1 MTKSSV
7 NVNPRP
13 KKKSN
18 VPHVFTI
25 ILIIIIAAGI
35 MTYVVPAGKYER
47 VEVGGRKLID
57 PESFHY
63 VEQAPVNPF
72 NWIKA
77 IPEGMAGSISIMA
90 IIFASIGAVGMYT
103 STGAFQKAIA
113 RLLKKGGDKSP
124 LVLMILFMTFFTIRG
139 GFEGAIDSHLAFVPL
154 TVGFALAAG
163 YDALTGVA
171 ITMVPT
177 FVAFAVGPTNP
188 YTVLIAQEIAGLPP
202 FSGLSMRI
210 IVFVIIMALTYYHII
225 KYAIKVKKDPS
236 LSLVSDID
244 NSDLVIDIEEST
256 KEPMTSREKALIF
269 MLFATIVVII
279 IGALKWKWYLN
290 EMTTAFIISGILGGI
305 VAGYDNH
312 KIASVFVEKGASV
325 YFGAMCVAIARAIQI
340 ILEKGNII
348 DTVIYGLSIP
358 LRALPTTV
366 SALFMYITQ
375 LLINFFIPSGS
386 GQAMVTMPILAPL
399 SDVIGITRQTA
410 VMAFQFG
417 DGITNL
423 IFPTMGLIFAYIGLG
438 KVSYDRYLKYIF
450 PLVWKIIALGAVFV
464 VIAVITK
471 YGPF

>member
-1 MTKSSV
+1 MSKNSKQDSAEQ
-7 NVNPRP
+7 
-13 KKKSN
+13 KKKVN

-35 MTYVVPAGKYER
+35 MTYIVPAGKYER
-47 VEVGGRKLID
+47 VEVGGRNLID
-57 PESFHY
+57 PNSFHF
-63 VEQAPVNPF
+63 VEQTPVTPF
-72 NWIKA
+72 NWFKA
-77 IPEGMAGSISIMA
+77 IPEGMASSISIMA

-103 STGAFQKAIA
+103 STGAFQNAIA
-113 RLLKKGGDKSP
+113 RLLKKGGDKSS
-124 LVLMILFMTFFTIRG
+124 LILMVVFMTFFAIRG

-154 TVGFALAAG
+154 TVGFALASG

-188 YTVLIAQEIAGLPP
+188 YTVLVAQEIAGLPP
-202 FSGLSMRI
+202 FSGLTMRL
-210 IVFVIIMALTYYHII
+210 IVFVIMMALTYYHII

-256 KEPMTSREKALIF
+256 KEPMPTRQKVLIF
-269 MLFATIVVII
+269 MLFATIVIII

-312 KIASVFVEKGASV
+312 KIAQIFIEKGASV
-325 YFGAMCVAIARAIQI
+325 YFGAMCVAIARAIQV

-348 DTVIYGLSIP
+348 DTVIHGLSIP
-358 LRALPTTV
+358 LRALPTTI
-366 SALFMYITQ
+366 SALFMYIAQ
-375 LLINFFIPSGS
+375 LLINFLIPSGS

-438 KVSYDRYLKYIF
+438 RVSYDRYVKFIF
-450 PLVWKIIALGAVFV
+450 PLLWKIIVLGAIFV
-464 VIAVITK
+464 VIAVKIN